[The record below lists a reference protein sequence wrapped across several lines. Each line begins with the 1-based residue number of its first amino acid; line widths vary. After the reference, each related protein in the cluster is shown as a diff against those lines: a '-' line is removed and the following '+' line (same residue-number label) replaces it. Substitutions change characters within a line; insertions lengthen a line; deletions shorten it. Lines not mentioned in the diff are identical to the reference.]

1 MNSSKWTVLLDLLFM
16 AVRVGSE
23 LTYFSIYT
31 MLNYENRLIIK
42 SCRLWGGLNIRR
54 SLSQRWKSWL
64 RLSALCILMD
74 PHSLSLFLF
83 PSVLLPSSATVSA
96 SYPCHDLLLYIASI
110 KQLLWCIS
118 CTQVKSSLP
127 KDPDVN
133 HTKKQDDC
141 WLEHGFISFYFFK
154 AIFSFLPFPLEIL
167 EAYCF
172 VLFCESI
179 IFHPFPVL

>member
-31 MLNYENRLIIK
+31 MPNYENRWRIK

-64 RLSALCILMD
+64 RLSALCIF
-74 PHSLSLFLF
+74 SLLLF
-83 PSVLLPSSATVSA
+83 PSVLLPSSATVLA
-96 SYPCHDLLLYIASI
+96 SHPCHDLLLYITSI
-110 KQLLWCIS
+110 EQLLWCIS
-118 CTQVKSSLP
+118 RTQVKSTLP

-141 WLEHGFISFYFFK
+141 WLEHGFISFYFLKQFFL
-154 AIFSFLPFPLEIL
+154 FSPFPLK
-167 EAYCF
+167 Y
-172 VLFCESI
+172 
-179 IFHPFPVL
+179 